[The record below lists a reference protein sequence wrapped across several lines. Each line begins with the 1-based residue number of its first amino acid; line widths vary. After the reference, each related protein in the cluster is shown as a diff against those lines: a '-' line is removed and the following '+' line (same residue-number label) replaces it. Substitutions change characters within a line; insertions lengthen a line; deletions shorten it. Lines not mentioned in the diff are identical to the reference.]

1 MRKFLLTLAVLCST
15 VSGWAGPTDLPEM
28 TTDESNPI
36 WYTIKNVRKQ
46 KYATYAGD
54 AETMTQSA
62 TITAASFF
70 YFTGTVADGIA
81 TVKIHN
87 YSASNKLCAAYNSW
101 TDTGINWYIKAQ
113 STGVS
118 ICTSTGE
125 WNAWNDARGEGALIE
140 NWSAS
145 DAGSAWEIEKVT
157 DFSAVIDI
165 PAAKEAAKTDLDN
178 LASVSSIYPTA
189 ADAKAEIDAITPENN
204 TLAGLNAAIE
214 AINAVVV
221 KYRNAAYQAL
231 AGKYFSIQTPA
242 RSNGGYMEL
251 SGNQVKGVTSLVS
264 PADIWQF
271 VYNDGTVKVYN
282 PYMNKYLA
290 EPGDNSSNI
299 GITDATNA
307 GSYHLNVNANATS
320 TEAKVKLTSNGKSV
334 HMDGS
339 YNLVRWDNGGASE
352 WKLEMI
358 TDFSSIITTY
368 KANAVATL
376 NEWATLS
383 VVFDANVIDEA
394 KTAIEAILT
403 TDWATFAKI
412 DAELKKVQDDVAT
425 KFFTFCNSDKASASR
440 VDAYLAANMSD
451 KEGHGT
457 KTFSYNS
464 FWRLVPARGI
474 SFYMYNAAHNVYLGT
489 PSSNGD
495 LVENVGS
502 AAAYT
507 FEIVNAET
515 GIVELKCSG
524 QTLHLNNH
532 TDGLLS
538 NYDNDDAASRW
549 YIVKYTNLTDEK
561 IAALASLKVAYEAKD
576 HYKNAVIGNGLGQYQ
591 GDKDA
596 ILPALTQA
604 ENILALPLEQQI
616 ENETKDIISIVDAI
630 NAVELVIN
638 QPISGKFYRIKGGIH
653 TSLPNHYITGNTN
666 SDGGRIALKEDED
679 GTDASTVYYYADGK
693 LLAYDSG
700 LYFGLS
706 PSHWVFATVDGT
718 KPASEITFAASPR
731 EAGAYTIKSANRYVH
746 YKVYG
751 GAAEIDRCQ
760 NDVCA
765 EHDWFLEPVTELPL
779 TIHSSGYSTFSAPVD
794 VEIPEGVTA
803 YYAESQDGENVKML
817 SIDSNIPA
825 NTGVVIKGKGTIN
838 FTITSGATA
847 LENNLLKP
855 VIAAKA
861 VTAED
866 GNSAF
871 ILTTV
876 EESTGFYPL
885 SKNSNTIKGH
895 KSYLEIPATSSA
907 RLNIVWNETVTG
919 IESIEGTEKTQN
931 GEIIYNLAGQKLL
944 KVQKGINIINGKL
957 IVK

>member
-54 AETMTQSA
+54 AKTMTQSA

-101 TDTGINWYIKAQ
+101 TDTGIDWYIKAQ

-165 PAAKEAAKTDLDN
+165 PAAKEAAQTDLDN

-242 RSNGGYMEL
+242 RPDGGYMEL

-290 EPGDNSSNI
+290 EPGANSSNI

-394 KTAIEAILT
+394 KTAIEAIST

-638 QPISGKFYRIKGGIH
+638 QPISGKFYRIKGGVH

-666 SDGGRIALKEDED
+666 SDGGRIALKED

-700 LYFGLS
+700 LYFGLNS
-706 PSHWVFATVDGT
+706 NHYVFATVDGT

-731 EAGAYTIKSANRYVH
+731 EAGAYTIKSADRYVH

-751 GAAEIDRCQ
+751 GAAEIDPCQ
-760 NDVCA
+760 DDVHA

-794 VEIPEGVTA
+794 VKIPEGVTA

-825 NTGVVIKGKGTIN
+825 NTGVVIKGEGTIN

-861 VTAED
+861 VTTED

-876 EESTGFYPL
+876 EGSTGFYPL

-944 KVQKGINIINGKL
+944 KVQKGVNIINGKL